1 MRLPIVSRVQLTAF
15 KSAYGSC
22 EGLFHSR
29 REPDWLEHVPGFV
42 AAHARVR
49 RLYALHA
56 HGLFICLWAKVEFIE
71 AKCCGLKS
79 LRRRVLQVTL
89 RLLVGTRFDLCS
101 RASFYQGVWAKI
113 WQIARGCS
121 KLCEGQGMPG
131 NMPAQTDLSQYPGC
145 RCPVIFGLFQN
156 NTVATL

>member
-1 MRLPIVSRVQLTAF
+1 MAV
-15 KSAYGSC
+15 
-22 EGLFHSR
+22 
-29 REPDWLEHVPGFV
+29 
-42 AAHARVR
+42 ARVCFTVGGSLTDWSTFR
-49 RLYALHA
+49 GSLQHMHESEGYMPYTP